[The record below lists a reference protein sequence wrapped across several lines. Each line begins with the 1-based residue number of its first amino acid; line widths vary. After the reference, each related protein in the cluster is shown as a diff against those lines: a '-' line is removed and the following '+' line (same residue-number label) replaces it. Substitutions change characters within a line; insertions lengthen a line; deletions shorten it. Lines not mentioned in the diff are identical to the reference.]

1 MKSYLECNECGRSPV
16 VDPKKRP
23 LAVGD
28 PCLLCKFGGT
38 LVKPKDVVLV
48 KVKKLHPDAKIPT
61 RMSEGASGF
70 DLYACEEIAC
80 TGIGPV
86 KVRTGIAIELPRGYE
101 AQVRPRSSVP
111 LKRALIVSN
120 APGTIDSDYRG
131 EIHVIMHNVKPR
143 YLWAARKG
151 ERIAQLVVKKVPEV
165 VFKEVDELD
174 DTERGEGGFG
184 SMDELSR
191 VEVDN
196 LKFAILR
203 GKYFVLEKSAEYKH
217 WLDLKKKGFVKIVNQ
232 KYTPIYNDIRY
243 EFIVTKKGMKLL
255 EKLREEK

>member
-48 KVKKLHPDAKIPT
+48 KVKKLHPDARIPT
-61 RMSEGASGF
+61 RMTEGASGF

-120 APGTIDSDYRG
+120 APGTIDNDYRG
-131 EIHVIMHNVKPR
+131 EIHVIMHNVKPG
-143 YLWAARKG
+143 YMWAARKG

-165 VFKEVDELD
+165 VFEEVDELN

-184 SMDELSR
+184 STDELSHDHIDALDFAAQKGSYL
-191 VEVDN
+191 VYDN
-196 LKFAILR
+196 TIECPIW
-203 GKYFVLEKSAEYKH
+203 Y
-217 WLDLKKKGFVKIVNQ
+217 DLKKKGFAKIIDEEYSPV
-232 KYTPIYNDIRY
+232 YNNVRY

-255 EKLREEK
+255 ERLREEK